1 MRKLTALIMAI
12 VFILLPLSAADLSET
27 GVGSTREE
35 AIAAADAALAQRIAM
50 TTTSEMR
57 TIRADDGSDSIDF
70 MVINGRSFYSTEF
83 LGSSFETEQLADGTW
98 IATRTI
104 PESSY
109 RLYQK
114 RLRESASIINDIY
127 DSIELFGIDG
137 ESYTRIYSQ
146 LREYERNAVIVSM
159 LRSNASIPEIPT
171 NSVDIE
177 AMYQSYLAE
186 SINATEQDVRRL
198 EVQRELGIIG
208 EVEAV
213 YLEGFNTPL
222 EARVDTGA
230 TTSSIDAR
238 NIRAF
243 ERDGKKW
250 VSFQVV
256 GRGEKVERSYE
267 LPVERVAAI
276 KRHGA
281 ESIQRYTVMLTF
293 RIGHLTLEREF
304 TLSDRA
310 KFQYPV
316 LIGRNVI
323 TGIAAVDP
331 SRRNVL

>member
-1 MRKLTALIMAI
+1 MKWLFLLFPATALLFAGCESAKSESGA
-12 VFILLPLSAADLSET
+12 VPQSAA
-27 GVGSTREE
+27 
-35 AIAAADAALAQRIAM
+35 
-50 TTTSEMR
+50 
-57 TIRADDGSDSIDF
+57 
-70 MVINGRSFYSTEF
+70 
-83 LGSSFETEQLADGTW
+83 
-98 IATRTI
+98 
-104 PESSY
+104 
-109 RLYQK
+109 
-114 RLRESASIINDIY
+114 
-127 DSIELFGIDG
+127 
-137 ESYTRIYSQ
+137 
-146 LREYERNAVIVSM
+146 SM
-159 LRSNASIPEIPT
+159 LNGLP
-171 NSVDIE
+171 
-177 AMYQSYLAE
+177 
-186 SINATEQDVRRL
+186 
-198 EVQRELGIIG
+198 LGIIG

-304 TLSDRA
+304 TLADRSR
-310 KFQYPV
+310 FEYPV
-316 LIGRNVI
+316 LLGRNVI
-323 TGIAAVDP
+323 NGLAAVDP